1 MSKTLEASRT
11 AVLVCQ
17 GRAAADGLVAPGRF
31 ADPTALAL
39 LRPGEREAV
48 QWVREGVAPRQWQQR
63 VDYETVRASAE
74 LMVPRTVAIDDA
86 VRAHPSPQ
94 MVILGAG
101 LDGRAWRMP
110 ELAGVT
116 VFEVD
121 QPATQQDKRDR
132 AAGLSGIPPTF
143 VPVDFGRDRL
153 GEALAT
159 AGHRADRATTWIWEG
174 VVPYL
179 TEAEVAA
186 TVTALSARSAP
197 NSRLIVNFQIPAT
210 SARLGRLAARALM
223 ASTGRP
229 SVWAKEPWRSTW
241 TSAAMAGLLARH
253 GYAVTQ
259 DQDLLETAGVLA
271 TPIHRRRSLSNSR
284 VMVADR
290 T

>member
-1 MSKTLEASRT
+1 
-11 AVLVCQ
+11 
-17 GRAAADGLVAPGRF
+17 
-31 ADPTALAL
+31 
-39 LRPGEREAV
+39 
-48 QWVREGVAPRQWQQR
+48 
-63 VDYETVRASAE
+63 
-74 LMVPRTVAIDDA
+74 
-86 VRAHPSPQ
+86 
-94 MVILGAG
+94 
-101 LDGRAWRMP
+101 
-110 ELAGVT
+110 
-116 VFEVD
+116 
-121 QPATQQDKRDR
+121 
-132 AAGLSGIPPTF
+132 

-186 TVTALSARSAP
+186 TVTALSACSAP
-197 NSRLIVNFQIPAT
+197 TSRLIVNFQIPAT

-223 ASTGRP
+223 ASTGRS

-253 GYAVTQ
+253 GYAVIQ